1 MKARKLKK
9 ILNDTGYIIN
19 NQEDY
24 IAVGSSLCHDLISV
38 DKKTLKIKYALDTW
52 REGRKSLDKKDYLA
66 VIWDKLQ
73 ELIDNGE
80 IHDIINGND
89 EIDNPLPVYTI
100 KDGELV
106 ETWTDEYGWPN
117 TTIDGTIMYENT
129 HFKTKKEAIE
139 NGIYSYKNRYEYR
152 REYLE
157 ELKEK
162 IQKVNEDIEYI
173 NKTLINLNKLLENET
188 NQNA

>member
-1 MKARKLKK
+1 MKSRKLKK
-9 ILNDTGYIIN
+9 ILNDTGYIVN
-19 NQEDY
+19 NQEEY
-24 IAVGSSLCHDLISV
+24 IAVGSSLCHNLISV

-52 REGRKSLDKKDYLA
+52 NTGRQSVGHHEELGF
-66 VIWDKLQ
+66 IWDTLK
-73 ELIDNGE
+73 ELINNGE

-100 KDGELV
+100 EGGELI

-129 HFKTKKEAIE
+129 HFKTRKEAIE
-139 NGIYSYKNRYEYR
+139 NGIRDYKNRYEYK
-152 REYLE
+152 REYFE

-162 IQKVNEDIEYI
+162 IKKTEEDYFFIQQTI
-173 NKTLINLNKLLENET
+173 NYLNTLLENET

>member
-1 MKARKLKK
+1 MKSRKLKK
-9 ILNDTGYIIN
+9 ILNDTGYIVN

-24 IAVGSSLCHDLISV
+24 IAVGSPLCHNLISV

-52 REGRKSLDKKDYLA
+52 NTGRQSVGHHEELGF
-66 VIWDKLQ
+66 IWDTLQ
-73 ELIDNGE
+73 ELINNGE

-100 KDGELV
+100 EGGKLI

-129 HFKTKKEAIE
+129 HFKTRKQAIE
-139 NGIYSYKNRYEYR
+139 NGIRDYKNRYEYK
-152 REYLE
+152 REYFE

-162 IQKVNEDIEYI
+162 IKKTEEDYSFIQQTI
-173 NKTLINLNKLLENET
+173 NYLNTLLENET

>member
-19 NQEDY
+19 NQDDY
-24 IAVGSSLCHDLISV
+24 IAVGSPLCHNLISV

-52 REGRKSLDKKDYLA
+52 NTGRQSLGHNEELGL
-66 VIWDKLQ
+66 IWDKLK

-89 EIDNPLPVYTI
+89 EIDNPIPVYSI
-100 KDGELV
+100 EEGELV
-106 ETWTDEYGWPN
+106 VNWTHEYGWPN
-117 TTIDGTIMYENT
+117 TTIDGTFMYENT
-129 HFKTKKEAIE
+129 HFKTRKEAIE
-139 NGIYSYKNRYEYR
+139 NGIREYKNRYEYR
-152 REYLE
+152 RERLE

-162 IQKVNEDIEYI
+162 IQKIEDDII
-173 NKTLINLNKLLENET
+173 FTDKTLNYLNTLLENET

>member
-1 MKARKLKK
+1 MKSRKLKK
-9 ILNDTGYIIN
+9 ILNDTRYIVN
-19 NQEDY
+19 NQKDY
-24 IAVGSSLCHDLISV
+24 IAVGSPLCHNLISV
-38 DKKTLKIKYALDTW
+38 DKKTLKIKYVLDTW
-52 REGRKSLDKKDYLA
+52 NTGRQSVGHHEELGF
-66 VIWDKLQ
+66 IWDTLQ
-73 ELIDNGE
+73 ELINNGE

-100 KDGELV
+100 EGGKLI

-129 HFKTKKEAIE
+129 HFKTRKEAIE
-139 NGIYSYKNRYEYR
+139 DGIRDYKNRYEYK
-152 REYLE
+152 REYFE

-162 IQKVNEDIEYI
+162 IKKTEEDYSSIEQTI
-173 NKTLINLNKLLENET
+173 NYLNTLLENET